1 MRCRRGTGP
10 HPTIMTAELT
20 DGENKPLETWNT
32 ETRTRLSPNTIH
44 NDLAY
49 NEFKTGPYG
58 IVAEMGATA
67 DIPLLPEPNVH
78 PPGPPLRE

>member
-1 MRCRRGTGP
+1 
-10 HPTIMTAELT
+10 MTAELT

-49 NEFKTGPYG
+49 NKFKTGPYG

-67 DIPLLPEPNVH
+67 TIPLLPEPNVH